1 MVTPRAP
8 RPHPAAKTSP
18 PTPPARYGDVL
29 DKRGTLRRARVI
41 MNPDEMRRAIARIA
55 HEIIERTD
63 GAANV
68 VLVGLY
74 AEGIPIAERLAA
86 FIQAF
91 EGRAVPVGRLDFSTF
106 RDDVRD
112 KGPFPSLGP
121 TELPASLTGMTVI
134 LVDDVLY
141 TGRSLRAG
149 LDALFAHGRPA
160 RVQAAVLVDRG
171 HRELPLRADYVGK
184 NLPTASDE
192 WVQVQVQELHGQDGV
207 FLVREE
213 GDEA

>member
-8 RPHPAAKTSP
+8 RAIGAAKTSP
-18 PTPPARYGDVL
+18 SPPPPRYIEVR
-29 DKRGTLRRARVI
+29 DKQGILRRARVI
-41 MNPDEMRRAIARIA
+41 LNADEMRRAIARIA
-55 HEIIERTD
+55 HEILERTD
-63 GAANV
+63 GARDV

-74 AEGIPIAERLAA
+74 AEGIPIAKRLAA
-86 FIQAF
+86 HIRAF
-91 EGRAVPVGRLDFSTF
+91 EGRDVPVGRLDFSAF

-112 KGPFPSLGP
+112 KGPFPAPGP
-121 TELPASLTGMTVI
+121 TELPESLAGMTVI

-141 TGRSLRAG
+141 TGRSLRAA

-171 HRELPLRADYVGK
+171 HRELPLRADYIGK

-192 WVQVQVQELHGQDGV
+192 WVQVQVAELHGQDAV
-207 FLVREE
+207 VLVRE
-213 GDEA
+213 GGEA

>member
-8 RPHPAAKTSP
+8 RSNAAAKTSP
-18 PTPPARYGDVL
+18 PTPSSRYGDVR
-29 DKRGTLRRARVI
+29 DKRGNLRRARVI

-63 GAANV
+63 GAENV

-91 EGRAVPVGRLDFSTF
+91 EGREVPIGRLDFSTY

-112 KGPFPSLGP
+112 KGPFPMLGP
-121 TELPASLTGMTVI
+121 TELPASLSGMTVI

-192 WVQVQVQELHGQDGV
+192 WVQVQVQEMHGQDGV
-207 FLVREE
+207 FLVREG